1 MSSTPHDGGGSSP
14 RRGRPP
20 KPPGEA
26 GTSVGYWLPT
36 ETQDWLRAQPE
47 GPSKALR
54 LAIELLRKARA

>member
-1 MSSTPHDGGGSSP
+1 MPTEPRTPAGDPP

-26 GTSVGYWLPT
+26 GASVGYWLPT
-36 ETQDWLRAQPE
+36 ETQDWLRSQPE

-54 LAIELLRKARA
+54 LAIELLRKASA